1 MHQIFL
7 DGGKYNISYQMPY
20 ILISAVASTVLL
32 RIMLEAL
39 ILTDR
44 NILQV
49 KHQITKNQAEA
60 VKISVLKCINI
71 KYTIFFIVN
80 FILLILFWF
89 YLTCLNDTYEN
100 TQIYLIENTF
110 ISFGISFIYPFI
122 WNIIPSTL
130 RMLALGTKE
139 PDRSCVYTVSKIC
152 QWF

>member
-1 MHQIFL
+1 
-7 DGGKYNISYQMPY
+7 MPY
-20 ILISAVASTVLL
+20 ILISAFASTVLL

-49 KHQITKNQAEA
+49 KKQINKNQAEA

-110 ISFGISFIYPFI
+110 ISFGISFVYPFI
-122 WNIIPSTL
+122 WNIIPSAL